1 MNRAALTLL
10 ILAAALA
17 RSPAATAQGLDL
29 SQGGAIDVTS
39 RDGMEWRQN
48 EQMVIARG
56 DARAVRGTVTVT
68 ADVLIA
74 RYRKKAPVPGSA
86 PPATPAATPV
96 VAPGVAAP
104 GVAAPGAAP
113 PVPGSPTDTGANEIY
128 RLEAEGHVRIF
139 TATDLAVGD
148 KAVYDIDQAVLL
160 MTGSAMMITT
170 PQQVMTARDTMEYW
184 SQKHMAVGRGQ
195 AIVNT
200 SDGRRLNGDTLVGF
214 TNPDTPA
221 PGAPA
226 AARRPP
232 PPPQPAAADGKPAAA
247 SLTSGKLQRVEAF
260 GHVQLRT
267 ATETIV
273 GDRGVYVADT
283 GIARIA
289 GDVRITRGQNQLD
302 GDEALVN
309 MKTGIST
316 LVRDPGKRV
325 QGLVVPN
332 DASKDLAAHP
342 LTPSPTPAAPAR
354 TR

>member
-1 MNRAALTLL
+1 MNQVRLIPPHVLATAMLATAMLALT
-10 ILAAALA
+10 AQVPSA
-17 RSPAATAQGLDL
+17 SAQGLDL

-56 DARAVRGTVTVT
+56 DARAVRGNVTVT
-68 ADVLIA
+68 ADTLIA
-74 RYRKKAPVPGSA
+74 RYRRK
-86 PPATPAATPV
+86 PP
-96 VAPGVAAP
+96 
-104 GVAAPGAAP
+104 APGAPPPTPVASPGGPTGAAP
-113 PVPGSPTDTGANEIY
+113 SDTGANEIY
-128 RLEAEGHVRIF
+128 RLEAEGHVKIF

-200 SDGRRLNGDTLVGF
+200 TDGRRLTGDTLVGF

-226 AARRPP
+226 TPRPATQVAA
-232 PPPQPAAADGKPAAA
+232 PAGKPPGDT
-247 SLTSGKLQRVEAF
+247 LTSGKLQRVEAF

-289 GDVRITRGQNQLD
+289 GDVHITRGQNQLD

-325 QGLVVPN
+325 QGLVMPN
-332 DASKDLAAHP
+332 DASKDLARNPAQP
-342 LTPSPTPAAPAR
+342 ATGATPSAPAR